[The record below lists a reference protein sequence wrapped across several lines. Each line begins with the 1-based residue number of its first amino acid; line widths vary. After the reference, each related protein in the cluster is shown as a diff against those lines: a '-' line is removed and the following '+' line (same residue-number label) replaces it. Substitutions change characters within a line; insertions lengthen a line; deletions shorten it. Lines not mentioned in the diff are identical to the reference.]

1 MTRRPPR
8 LGELET
14 RLLEWLWGREWVDV
28 REAHAALAA
37 AGRRSPNTIH
47 STLERLIRKGLVER
61 RRAGRAF
68 AYRVIVSPRA
78 YLDRALEQAIEE
90 MPGGDPKRLLAA
102 FVDVAV
108 RLDEAALDELERL
121 VAARRREQA
130 GEALGSGDQDSGE
143 ESE

>member
-14 RLLEWLWGREWVDV
+14 RLLEWLWGREWADV

-68 AYRVIVSPRA
+68 AYRATVSPQT

-90 MPGGDPKRLLAA
+90 MPGSDPKRLIAA
-102 FVDVAV
+102 FVDVAA

-121 VAARRREQA
+121 VTARRRAQA
-130 GEALGSGDQDSGE
+130 GMERDSGGQDSRE
-143 ESE
+143 EAE